1 MFKFLCLISLSVRDK
16 LPYKMAI
23 WFQRRHCASCILSL
37 LSFGVDGI
45 STSVETAT
53 WVARSRKERRSRGH
67 LCYSAGRR
75 TSLDGVRR
83 RQSNV
88 GREDVDASLLCWVSA
103 RDDDDDSVTI
113 CLRVVVV
120 RTVTPVCGRYNIRT
134 DVSIK
139 SRVHLK
145 RIFHH
150 HVIDNE
156 TQDRRPVSRR
166 SGCLGTWKKS
176 KIVKKMTYLHEPT
189 SSKSLQI
196 ATPKKTAVCRPIQSL
211 LKRLK

>member
-134 DVSIK
+134 DVSIN
-139 SRVHLK
+139 SVHLK

-196 ATPKKTAVCRPIQSL
+196 APRPR
-211 LKRLK
+211 KRQCVGLSNLF